1 MRRALLLATVA
12 AAALAGCAS
21 HSASPAAGRD
31 RDVAAPTART
41 DDRAPHGRPAGT
53 EIIQIGNQR
62 TFWVEHCPTDS
73 PSPLREQCSLTRAD
87 LGPAR

>member
-21 HSASPAAGRD
+21 HSAS
-31 RDVAAPTART
+31 
-41 DDRAPHGRPAGT
+41 PAGT